1 MKRRYAQPD
10 YLAAFMMLGVVFA
23 VGFVAGA
30 VVAALLREAF

>member
-23 VGFVAGA
+23 VGLVAGA

>member
-30 VVAALLREAF
+30 VVTALLREAF

>member
-23 VGFVAGA
+23 IGFVAGA